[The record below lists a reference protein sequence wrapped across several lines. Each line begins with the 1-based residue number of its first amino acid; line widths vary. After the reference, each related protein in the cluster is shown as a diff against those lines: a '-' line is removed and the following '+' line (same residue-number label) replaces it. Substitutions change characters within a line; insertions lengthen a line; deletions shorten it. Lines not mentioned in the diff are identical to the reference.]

1 MSQHVFYS
9 SEDEY
14 LAHSLKDLARKF
26 HKYLLRIKNGK
37 GYRYFYSKDQIDA
50 YMKKLKGNKGKE
62 MSEER
67 KTYTQ
72 SQRDAAMAKRTT
84 EENQKKYRELNAEVT
99 ELARSGASKDE
110 IDKKKAERDKY
121 AQWAAKSEEGMYK
134 DQYHADV
141 AKDDYK
147 DTREGK
153 KAFKESQKKANEQ
166 AKKDE
171 NKRGDRT
178 KDQARLLYKEDQ
190 LEDIYNRASDVT
202 KKKIEA
208 AIAEVDSAKSD
219 FAFDRNAAMG
229 TKGTG
234 YSRRELAKWDSAVAE
249 TEKVLDKLIKMYK

>member
-14 LAHSLKDLARKF
+14 LAHSLKGLARKF

-50 YMKKLKGNKGKE
+50 YMKKLKGKSSKE
-62 MSEER
+62 PSKEQ
-67 KTYTQ
+67 KAYAQ

-99 ELARSGASKDE
+99 ELARNGASKEE
-110 IDKKKAERDKY
+110 IEKKKAERDKY
-121 AQWAAKSEEGMYK
+121 AKWADKSEEGMYK

-153 KAFKESQKKANEQ
+153 KAFKESEKKANEQ
-166 AKKDE
+166 AKQDE
-171 NKRGDRT
+171 IKRGNRAM
-178 KDQARLLYKEDQ
+178 DQARLHNKMDQ
-190 LEDIYNRASDVT
+190 LEDIYYHVPAAT

-208 AIAEVDSAKSD
+208 ALDEVDSATTD
-219 FAFDRNAAMG
+219 FVFDRNAAAR
-229 TKGTG
+229 TKGNG
-234 YSRRELAKWDSAVAE
+234 YSRRELAEWDSAVAR
-249 TEKVLDKLIKMYK
+249 TEKVMDKLIKMYK